1 MIWMSGEAARE
12 DLGGIAKKSCA
23 ARATWDE
30 MK

>member
-1 MIWMSGEAARE
+1 MIWGSGEAVRK

-23 ARATWDE
+23 ARGTWDE